1 MFPIRLPKKTRGG
14 PGGRPFD
21 RGFLGVFK
29 VKAYVVDV
37 RFERLMASDI
47 TKRISE
53 SISERSIL
61 PIEVLLS
68 CGRMTESRLMLRAF

>member
-1 MFPIRLPKKTRGG
+1 M
-14 PGGRPFD
+14 
-21 RGFLGVFK
+21 
-29 VKAYVVDV
+29 DV

-68 CGRMTESRLMLRAF
+68 CGRMTESRLMPRALDPRAAFMKHKRRERRQGKKQKFYRIKENST